1 MKQPLILMARK
12 PKSDEFDDY
21 RDLEESSEYDEFG
34 EDGNDEDEDEE
45 VDFDQ
50 PNFKR
55 GQIWDNYA
63 EDLEYD
69 E

>member
-1 MKQPLILMARK
+1 MNISYNMMARK

-21 RDLEESSEYDEFG
+21 RDLEEADGYDEYAEN
-34 EDGNDEDEDEE
+34 EDEEDEE

>member
-1 MKQPLILMARK
+1 MARK
-12 PKSDEFDDY
+12 PKNDEFDDY
-21 RDLEESSEYDEFG
+21 RDLEDADGYDEYAEN
-34 EDGNDEDEDEE
+34 EDEEDEE